1 MRTSPYPALI
11 VIDQQKGIDHPKLGP
26 RNNPNAQAQI
36 LDMLAVWRENDWPVY
51 HVRHRS
57 QSPDSVFWPDQSG
70 YEFKPEFKPKA
81 DEMVITK
88 GVPCAFCGSSLQQ
101 SLEESGFDTL
111 VVVGA
116 ATNNSVEASA
126 RTAGNLGFNVLVV
139 EDACYTFD
147 KADFFGVVRSADEV
161 HAMSLANL
169 QGEYATVV
177 NSSALLTKLLAE
189 EPASAV

>member
-1 MRTSPYPALI
+1 M
-11 VIDQQKGIDHPKLGP
+11 
-26 RNNPNAQAQI
+26 
-36 LDMLAVWRENDWPVY
+36 
-51 HVRHRS
+51 
-57 QSPDSVFWPDQSG
+57 
-70 YEFKPEFKPKA
+70 
-81 DEMVITK
+81 
-88 GVPCAFCGSSLQQ
+88 
-101 SLEESGFDTL
+101 
-111 VVVGA
+111 VVGA

-147 KADFFGVVRSADEV
+147 KADFFGVVRTADEV

-189 EPASAV
+189 EPANAV